1 MEGGTSTCSDAGK
14 ISRRPV
20 AWIYPSQC
28 DVVGPTRCPLPTNSG
43 SIGGAVGD
51 ALTALAMSPGSEVDV
66 ASTASASDD
75 PFEAPVTPASLTPVI
90 GLSIGSLTLVETQQP
105 TVSGQV
111 EVTCSP
117 ATDGSIATHTYDLA
131 SSNEDIAVPCA
142 AASRHRTDSV
152 HVYDDPFEGLSDNED
167 AEVLAWWVAAQ
178 VHLSKTEGTRVTVGG
193 DGGVVEPDRE
203 LGESPPD
210 NPIAELDTADWFH
223 GRVPVEV
230 VHRILREDG
239 HVGAFLLR
247 QSSQDPTNR
256 LALSFVAQHDVA
268 VWNNDVPRHTIPV
281 HHVSIPSHKPG
292 GWIFAHEI
300 FASSQA
306 LLHHLLARPTMR
318 APDGTQI
325 RLEYPIGRPDR
336 ASTKKIEDPWQM
348 SAALLSMLTASAL
361 DGPISRVDPSGVC
374 FNGYLTKQGHIRKN
388 WKLRWFELQGPTLS
402 YFKKAGDSI
411 PKGMIDLR
419 LATSISRADRILGR
433 SGTNGKPYSL
443 KLVLSRGDAIRV
455 WFMYAAT
462 EDQIDEWIDHI
473 RSVMGPT
480 EA

>member
-223 GRVPVEV
+223 GRGNFYSCSSFLSFFSCCV
-230 VHRILREDG
+230 
-239 HVGAFLLR
+239 FLLLR
-247 QSSQDPTNR
+247 PPR
-256 LALSFVAQHDVA
+256 LISLEFVSISVPCLRVSAITTCTPF
-268 VWNNDVPRHTIPV
+268 VPRSSSAELFTCSTRGGGASHSARGRPRWGVPPPTVFTRSHEPPRTV
-281 HHVSIPSHKPG
+281 VCCTARCGGVEQRRPATHHSCPSCVNPLAQARG
-292 GWIFAHEI
+292 LDLCPRDIRVV
-300 FASSQA
+300 ASAPSP
-306 LLHHLLARPTMR
+306 LAR
-318 APDGTQI
+318 AAN
-325 RLEYPIGRPDR
+325 Y
-336 ASTKKIEDPWQM
+336 ASTRRH
-348 SAALLSMLTASAL
+348 S
-361 DGPISRVDPSGVC
+361 DPS
-374 FNGYLTKQGHIRKN
+374 
-388 WKLRWFELQGPTLS
+388 
-402 YFKKAGDSI
+402 
-411 PKGMIDLR
+411 
-419 LATSISRADRILGR
+419 
-433 SGTNGKPYSL
+433 
-443 KLVLSRGDAIRV
+443 
-455 WFMYAAT
+455 
-462 EDQIDEWIDHI
+462 
-473 RSVMGPT
+473 
-480 EA
+480 